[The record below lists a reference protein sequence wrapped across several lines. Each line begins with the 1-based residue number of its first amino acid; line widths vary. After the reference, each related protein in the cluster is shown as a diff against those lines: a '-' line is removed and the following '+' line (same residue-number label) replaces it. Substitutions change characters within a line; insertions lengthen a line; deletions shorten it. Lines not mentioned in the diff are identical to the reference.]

1 MNLTGDQLL
10 LVLGHLNAGRSSLNI
25 TEYHDSDDD
34 NTGLSEGPAAGMST
48 NRTRTLDFLFPP
60 EDDVV
65 GGGRGGGGGGGGGGA
80 LEWQLLTIHE
90 PGTIALTVLYSLS
103 FLVGFV
109 GNVVS
114 IRVLC
119 GRRGSER
126 LSGVSSTRVLLV
138 NLAVCDLAVVCVCM
152 PVTLGNRIYMPWVWG
167 GFLCRAVPFT
177 QAVSV
182 AASVLSLTVISVNRY
197 LSVRCPLRSRS
208 LFTRRRI
215 LGAVAAVW
223 VVSASICAPLAVMTR
238 LDELQLHGLPALP
251 VCSEAW
257 PRARLRQ
264 AYNILLFAALYCLP
278 VSFNLAVGFLTGRR
292 LCGYDDPLVL
302 NPSSSSAT
310 AAAAAALG
318 RFCFTELDPRS
329 RALHAARLRSRRQIA
344 RLVLALVLLFA
355 ASWLPLY
362 LADLWLDC
370 GSRHPPGWLL
380 QARPF
385 AQWLGLT
392 NSSLNPICYCLVGD
406 LHRSARQLRT
416 RYQQRILTLFRGG
429 GGGGVAGGQGVFST
443 DPADGGPSPASA
455 LALASLPKIFS
466 FRRETPAGSREG
478 KGEENEKD
486 KEKRKEGLDKMAA
499 ATSAAGVDSCNLRL
513 TGEDRDEQSEC
524 ITLSS
529 VC

>member
-1 MNLTGDQLL
+1 MNLTQDQLL
-10 LVLGHLNAGRSSLNI
+10 AVLGHLNAVQPPINI
-25 TEYHDSDDD
+25 SNDDD
-34 NTGLSEGPAAGMST
+34 RYNRNNEEAGHQTDDFS
-48 NRTRTLDFLFPP
+48 FLFP
-60 EDDVV
+60 E
-65 GGGRGGGGGGGGGGA
+65 GGGAGA
-80 LEWQLLTIHE
+80 LEWQLFLTIHE

-103 FLVGFV
+103 FLVGV
-109 GNVVS
+109 AGNVLS

-126 LSGVSSTRVLLV
+126 LSSVSSTRVLLV

-152 PVTLGNRIYMPWVWG
+152 PVTLASRIYVPWVWG

-197 LSVRCPLRSRS
+197 LSVRCPLRARS

-215 LGAVAAVW
+215 LAAVAAVW
-223 VVSASICAPLAVMTR
+223 AVSASICAPLAVMMQ
-238 LDELQLHGLPALP
+238 LDELRLHGLPSALP

-264 AYNILLFAALYCLP
+264 AYNVLLFAALYCLP

-292 LCGYDDPLVL
+292 LCGYDDPLVPH
-302 NPSSSSAT
+302 PSSSSAAT
-310 AAAAAALG
+310 ASSSGLG
-318 RFCFTELDPRS
+318 RFCFSELDPRS
-329 RALHAARLRSRRQIA
+329 RALHAAQLRGRRRIA

-362 LADLWLDC
+362 VADLWLDC
-370 GSRHPPGWLL
+370 GGFGFGGGGGGGEEGGGHQPPSWLL

-406 LHRSARQLRT
+406 LHRSARQLRA
-416 RYQQRILTLFRGG
+416 RYR
-429 GGGGVAGGQGVFST
+429 
-443 DPADGGPSPASA
+443 GPSPASA

-466 FRRETPAGSREG
+466 FGREET
-478 KGEENEKD
+478 
-486 KEKRKEGLDKMAA
+486 LD
-499 ATSAAGVDSCNLRL
+499 
-513 TGEDRDEQSEC
+513 TGEKE
-524 ITLSS
+524 SS
-529 VC
+529 AQHNNTV

>member
-1 MNLTGDQLL
+1 MNLTRDKL
-10 LVLGHLNAGRSSLNI
+10 LVVLGQLNAVRLPINI
-25 TEYHDSDDD
+25 TGDEYDEGVGRPASNQNDSF
-34 NTGLSEGPAAGMST
+34 G
-48 NRTRTLDFLFPP
+48 FLFP
-60 EDDVV
+60 E
-65 GGGRGGGGGGGGGGA
+65 GGGAGA
-80 LEWQLLTIHE
+80 LEWQLLLTIHE
-90 PGTIALTVLYSLS
+90 PGTIVLTVLYSLS

-109 GNVVS
+109 GNVLS
-114 IRVLC
+114 IKVLC

-126 LSGVSSTRVLLV
+126 LSGVSSTRYLLV

-182 AASVLSLTVISVNRY
+182 SASVLSLTVISVNRY

-223 VVSASICAPLAVMTR
+223 VVSTSICAPLAVMTR
-238 LDELQLHGLPALP
+238 LDELRLHGLPALP

-257 PRARLRQ
+257 PHARLRQ
-264 AYNILLFAALYCLP
+264 AYNVLLFAALYCLP

-292 LCGYDDPLVL
+292 LCGYDDHLIL
-302 NPSSSSAT
+302 DPSSSSSAI
-310 AAAAAALG
+310 G
-318 RFCFTELDPRS
+318 RICFAELDPRS

-370 GSRHPPGWLL
+370 GGRQPPSWLL

-416 RYQQRILTLFRGG
+416 RYQQRILTLFGG
-429 GGGGVAGGQGVFST
+429 GAAVGGPVFSA
-443 DPADGGPSPASA
+443 DPASGGPSPATA
-455 LALASLPKIFS
+455 LALASLPKIFG
-466 FRRETPAGSREG
+466 FRREPAGT
-478 KGEENEKD
+478 GEESQEEEK
-486 KEKRKEGLDKMAA
+486 GLDKMA
-499 ATSAAGVDSCNLRL
+499 SAAAGAERN
-513 TGEDRDEQSEC
+513 EQSDC
-524 ITLSS
+524 ITLNS

>member
-1 MNLTGDQLL
+1 MTGAVPGSMNLTQDQLL
-10 LVLGHLNAGRSSLNI
+10 VVLGHLNAVQHPINI
-25 TEYHDSDDD
+25 TDFDHNNNGAGHRHSAAFNQTD
-34 NTGLSEGPAAGMST
+34 NFS
-48 NRTRTLDFLFPP
+48 FLFP
-60 EDDVV
+60 D
-65 GGGRGGGGGGGGGGA
+65 GGGADA
-80 LEWQLLTIHE
+80 LEWQLLLTIHE
-90 PGTIALTVLYSLS
+90 PGTIALTILYSLS
-103 FLVGFV
+103 FLVGV
-109 GNVVS
+109 AGNVLS

-126 LSGVSSTRVLLV
+126 LSSVSSTRVLLV

-152 PVTLGNRIYMPWVWG
+152 PVTLGSRIYVPWVWG

-197 LSVRCPLRSRS
+197 LSVRCPLRARS

-215 LGAVAAVW
+215 LAAVAAVW
-223 VVSASICAPLAVMTR
+223 LVSASICAPLAVMMR
-238 LDELQLHGLPALP
+238 LDELHLHGLPSALP

-264 AYNILLFAALYCLP
+264 AYNVLLFAALYCLP

-292 LCGYDDPLVL
+292 LCGYDNDPLVPV
-302 NPSSSSAT
+302 PSSSSSASVSGF
-310 AAAAAALG
+310 G
-318 RFCFTELDPRS
+318 RFCFSELDPRS
-329 RALHAARLRSRRQIA
+329 RALHVARLRGRRRIA

-362 LADLWLDC
+362 VADLWLDC
-370 GSRHPPGWLL
+370 GGSGGGTGIYQPPGWLL

-406 LHRSARQLRT
+406 LHRSARQLRA
-416 RYQQRILTLFRGG
+416 RYQQRILTLFGG
-429 GGGGVAGGQGVFST
+429 GSAGGTSGLGAGTTAETTAVAVFST

-466 FRRETPAGSREG
+466 FAQEETQGA
-478 KGEENEKD
+478 EE
-486 KEKRKEGLDKMAA
+486 KERRKEVAKEEKMAA
-499 ATSAAGVDSCNLRL
+499 AGSMESCGSGPAGEERY
-513 TGEDRDEQSEC
+513 GQSEC
-524 ITLSS
+524 IILSS
-529 VC
+529 TC

>member
-1 MNLTGDQLL
+1 MNLTQDQLL
-10 LVLGHLNAGRSSLNI
+10 AVLGHLNAVQHPINI
-25 TEYHDSDDD
+25 TDYNSNNNGAGRRHPAMSNQTDDF
-34 NTGLSEGPAAGMST
+34 S
-48 NRTRTLDFLFPP
+48 FLFP
-60 EDDVV
+60 E
-65 GGGRGGGGGGGGGGA
+65 GGGAGA
-80 LEWQLLTIHE
+80 LEWQLLLTIHE
-90 PGTIALTVLYSLS
+90 PGTIALTILYSIS
-103 FLVGFV
+103 FLVGMA
-109 GNVVS
+109 GNVLS

-126 LSGVSSTRVLLV
+126 LSSVSSTRVLLV

-152 PVTLGNRIYMPWVWG
+152 PVTLGSRIYVPWVWG

-197 LSVRCPLRSRS
+197 LSVRCPLRARS

-215 LGAVAAVW
+215 LAAVAAVW
-223 VVSASICAPLAVMTR
+223 LVSASICAPLAVMMR
-238 LDELQLHGLPALP
+238 LDELHLHGLPSALP

-264 AYNILLFAALYCLP
+264 AYNVLLFAALYCLP

-292 LCGYDDPLVL
+292 LCGYDNDALVPV
-302 NPSSSSAT
+302 PSSSSSASVS
-310 AAAAAALG
+310 G
-318 RFCFTELDPRS
+318 FSRFCFSELDPRS
-329 RALHAARLRSRRQIA
+329 RALHAARLRGRRRIA

-362 LADLWLDC
+362 VADLWLDC
-370 GSRHPPGWLL
+370 GGGGTGAVYQPPGWLL

-406 LHRSARQLRT
+406 LHRSARQLRA
-416 RYQQRILTLFRGG
+416 RYQQRILTLFGG
-429 GGGGVAGGQGVFST
+429 GGGGGGPGGVGAGATVESTAVAVFST
-443 DPADGGPSPASA
+443 DPDDGGPSPASA

-466 FRRETPAGSREG
+466 FVREETPGAEG
-478 KGEENEKD
+478 KERPEAKEEEK
-486 KEKRKEGLDKMAA
+486 EKMAA
-499 ATSAAGVDSCNLRL
+499 TGGVESSGLAPAGEERY
-513 TGEDRDEQSEC
+513 GQSEC
-524 ITLSS
+524 IILSS
-529 VC
+529 AC

>member
-1 MNLTGDQLL
+1 MNLTQDQLL
-10 LVLGHLNAGRSSLNI
+10 AVLGHLNAVQPPINI
-25 TEYHDSDDD
+25 TNDDD
-34 NTGLSEGPAAGMST
+34 RYNHNNEEAGHQTDDFS
-48 NRTRTLDFLFPP
+48 FLFP
-60 EDDVV
+60 E
-65 GGGRGGGGGGGGGGA
+65 GGGAGA
-80 LEWQLLTIHE
+80 LEWQLFLTIHE

-103 FLVGFV
+103 FLVGMA
-109 GNVVS
+109 GNVLS

-126 LSGVSSTRVLLV
+126 LSSVSSTRVLLV

-152 PVTLGNRIYMPWVWG
+152 PVTLASRIYVPWVWG

-197 LSVRCPLRSRS
+197 LSVRCPLRARS

-215 LGAVAAVW
+215 LAAVAAVW
-223 VVSASICAPLAVMTR
+223 AVSASICAPLAVMMQ
-238 LDELQLHGLPALP
+238 LDELRLHGLPSALP

-264 AYNILLFAALYCLP
+264 GYNVLLFAALYCLP

-292 LCGYDDPLVL
+292 LW
-302 NPSSSSAT
+302 
-310 AAAAAALG
+310 LG
-318 RFCFTELDPRS
+318 RFCFSELDPRS
-329 RALHAARLRSRRQIA
+329 RALHAARLRGRRRIA

-362 LADLWLDC
+362 VADLWLDC
-370 GSRHPPGWLL
+370 GGFGFGGGGGGGGEEGGGHQPPSWLL

-406 LHRSARQLRT
+406 LHRSARQLRA
-416 RYQQRILTLFRGG
+416 RYQQRILTLFGG
-429 GGGGVAGGQGVFST
+429 GGGGGGGGGSGATSQSAPVAVFST

-466 FRRETPAGSREG
+466 FGREET
-478 KGEENEKD
+478 
-486 KEKRKEGLDKMAA
+486 LD
-499 ATSAAGVDSCNLRL
+499 
-513 TGEDRDEQSEC
+513 TGEKERPEEVEEEAEEEEEEEERRGYEKMTATGVENCGADTEAAEDRYGQSEC
-524 ITLSS
+524 ITFSS